1 MRGIQVSK
9 YVKEPSELRVTNN
22 IPEPVPKPDEY
33 GVEVRSFAANFF
45 DILQVQ
51 GKYQFQPPFPW
62 TAGVE
67 FSGVVVRVPTA
78 PADGRAPQFNVGDR
92 VFGGNQGACAE
103 RVALSE
109 DKLFPVPQGWSFAD
123 AAGLWVTAPTS
134 YGGLVLRGELKKGD
148 FVLVHA
154 AAGGVGL
161 AAVQVAKAFGATVI
175 ATAGTPRKLE
185 VAKSF
190 GADHVLDY
198 RQADWPEQV
207 KKLTPN
213 GRGVDIVYDSVGLIE
228 KSTKC
233 IAWKGRILV
242 IGFAGGI
249 IEKIPA
255 NRLLLKNCSVVG
267 VFWGG
272 MIAREPQV
280 GVDTWKGIF
289 ELINSGKY
297 RGTLFTDKEYR
308 GFESVAEALTD
319 LGRRDTWGKV
329 VVNVGE
335 EGRSRI

>member
-1 MRGIQVSK
+1 MRAIQVAK
-9 YVKEPSELRVTNN
+9 YVKDPSELRVSE
-22 IPEPVPKPDEY
+22 IPEPVPKPNEY
-33 GVEVRSFAANFF
+33 LIEVRSFSCNFF
-45 DILQVQ
+45 DILQIQ

-67 FSGVVVRVPTA
+67 MAGVVLRTPSAQGGA
-78 PADGRAPQFNVGDR
+78 PKFKEGDR
-92 VFGGNQGACAE
+92 VFGGKQGAFAE
-103 RVALSE
+103 QVAVVE
-109 DKLFPVPQGWSFAD
+109 DQLFPMPQGWSFAE

-134 YGGLVLRGELKKGD
+134 YVGLVLRGEIKKGD
-148 FVLVHA
+148 YVLVHA

-175 ATAGTPRKLE
+175 ATAGSPRKLE

-190 GADHVLDY
+190 GADYALDY
-198 RQADWPEQV
+198 RQKDWPEQV
-207 KKLTPN
+207 KKLTPK

-233 IAWKGRILV
+233 IAWNGRILV

-272 MIAREPQV
+272 IVSRDPQI
-280 GVDTWKGIF
+280 GVDTWNGIF
-289 ELINSGKY
+289 DLIAAGKF
-297 RGTLFTDKEYR
+297 RETAFTDKEYN
-308 GFESVAEALTD
+308 GFESVADALGD
-319 LGRRDTWGKV
+319 LGRRETWGKV
-329 VVNVGE
+329 VVNLDQ
-335 EGRSRI
+335 EGKSKI